1 MSLCPGTACAAG
13 IIDAYA
19 GAVGTLGSGLQ
30 NQGPEEVESRM
41 AIIAGTSSCHI
52 LLRKDPIYCPGI
64 WGPYEGAI
72 LEGFSCLEGGQTL
85 TGKAI
90 DLLLPLHP
98 HYSEILNLSKSLS
111 IFEVLN
117 ELVGNREEE
126 FLLKGKNLH
135 INPDIHGNRAPL
147 ADPSIRGMISG
158 WSMDSSLESLL
169 IYYVAILA
177 SLAYSTKNIID
188 SITKIDHLI
197 ISGGMASNSLWLQML
212 SDVCQCSVET
222 PKTEAVLLGSAM
234 LAASAFYSRNLWHS
248 MTNMSLA
255 GQIFTPTTQ
264 LSGFHKRKFSVFL
277 RMYLDQQIYKSMMA

>member
-1 MSLCPGTACAAG
+1 MSLAKICWLYENRKDIYDRVDSFLELPDFLVSQCTKDKKLRGINSLVCKWGYDPVSQSWPKDLWSTIIHDEGLYNKIGDGTGLLAPGAAITGGLSSKGALELSLCPGTACVAG

-85 TGKAI
+85 TGRAI

-98 HYSEILNLSKSLS
+98 RYSEILNLSKSLS

-117 ELVGNREEE
+117 ELLGNREEE

-158 WSMDSSLESLL
+158 WSMDFL
-169 IYYVAILA
+169 
-177 SLAYSTKNIID
+177 
-188 SITKIDHLI
+188 
-197 ISGGMASNSLWLQML
+197 SNL
-212 SDVCQCSVET
+212 C
-222 PKTEAVLLGSAM
+222 
-234 LAASAFYSRNLWHS
+234 
-248 MTNMSLA
+248 
-255 GQIFTPTTQ
+255 
-264 LSGFHKRKFSVFL
+264 
-277 RMYLDQQIYKSMMA
+277 